1 MSTETTLN
9 ILIVDDSATTRAMI
23 RRIIGMLDLPSV
35 VITEA
40 ENGAV
45 GLERIRANPIDLV
58 LADLNMPVMD
68 GFQMITHL
76 RCDDSTKTLPVV
88 VISAQPDPEQIV
100 LLKEIGITGYLQKP
114 FTPESVRSLVQPI
127 LETKQAAAESTI
139 LSGGGVNLTLAEA
152 LAEAL
157 ETMAFISPELVSLQ
171 PSDVPASDSR
181 LVKIEFR
188 GRESLGSLAIAAS
201 PGLGAAIA
209 ANLEDAGLTAADDAL
224 KELANITCGL
234 LLRMG
239 PEGGLGF
246 VLDPPTLS
254 TNAGQNPLELLHGED
269 VVTLRADEELIAAQ
283 VTTDSIFFV
292 A

>member
-1 MSTETTLN
+1 MSTQPILN
-9 ILIVDDSATTRAMI
+9 ILIVDDSATTRVMI
-23 RRIIGMLDLPSV
+23 RRIIGMLDLSGV
-35 VITEA
+35 HITEA

-45 GLERIRANPIDLV
+45 GLDHIRANAVDLV

-76 RCDDSTKTLPVV
+76 RCDDRTKSLPIV
-88 VISAQPDPEQIV
+88 VISAQPDPEQIQ
-100 LLKEIGITGYLQKP
+100 LLTTIGITGYLQKP
-114 FTPESVRSLVQPI
+114 FTPESVRKLVQPI
-127 LETKQAAAESTI
+127 LEQKQAALEMPVTP
-139 LSGGGVNLTLAEA
+139 LGGVNLTLAEA

-171 PSDVPASDSR
+171 PDDVVSTNSR

-188 GRESLGSLAIAAS
+188 GREALGSLSLAAS
-201 PGLGAAIA
+201 PGLGAVIA
-209 ANLEDAGLTAADDAL
+209 ANLDDTGVNAADDAL

-239 PEGGLGF
+239 PEGGVGF

-254 TNAGQNPLELLHGED
+254 VSPDQNPLDLLHGED
-269 VVTLRADEELIAAQ
+269 VVTLRADDELIAAQ
-283 VTTDSIFFV
+283 VTTDSMFFV
-292 A
+292 V